1 MDWPTHVRHS
11 ISSYTAGASSQS
23 VHTHASAKR
32 HSHALHECVHAMIHQ
47 LHLVHIYGKYGHH
60 RRYLHVAQSNS
71 IGRWAV
77 GGSDKMVHVHFKIAS
92 FVKTATLR
100 RLRPRRKIN
109 RAQCCASMWVKVR
122 EKGVGLWVH
131 AQTPRTPWGAMS
143 SVSRLATVQ
152 RHVSGQH
159 AAVARS
165 SPALTRCSASVEVKD
180 ALLHVCNCCCCM
192 CACSNVCE

>member
-1 MDWPTHVRHS
+1 LAHTRATLDQLVHS
-11 ISSYTAGASSQS
+11 WRFI
-23 VHTHASAKR
+23 AKR
-32 HSHALHECVHAMIHQ
+32 AHTCKCKTTLSLPACVHAMIHQ